1 MSTLSF
7 PVSHGASI
15 GAPLLSVPIQDVF
28 PFEVD
33 FETAI
38 MPRITTIA
46 EKLGV
51 DNLMIVGRQVAT
63 RLSERGKSP
72 TMDLVLMDDSGRLYI
87 VELKTSRERF
97 SVSQAHMY
105 ASVLKGHDDVFV
117 SEMYHDY
124 LVKYQASTLTLDA
137 CIDQLTNFCGVSLE
151 EMYSIE
157 TPFPALV
164 VITPDVTVDELAVAE
179 DLASRDV
186 DVSLFHVELLQD
198 GCEYKLQLNRFFP
211 APSAGTDGRRAAR
224 PSLGSAGLSAPLAH
238 QHADAKLRAQ
248 ILTVL
253 EDASVLSEPITTTA
267 LRSRVQNAVRVK
279 EVLDMLVAEGLV
291 VREYAVA
298 TKAGR
303 PPTFYSLPVGGA
315 DTTEDP
321 VDDAPIEGPNCDAV
335 LIDPAATA

>member
-15 GAPLLSVPIQDVF
+15 GAPLLSVPIRDVF
-28 PFEVD
+28 PFETD
-33 FETAI
+33 FETAF
-38 MPRITTIA
+38 MPRVTAIA

-87 VELKTSRERF
+87 VELKTSKERF

-105 ASVLKGHDDVFV
+105 ASVLKGHDDIFV
-117 SEMYHDY
+117 SAMYHDY
-124 LVKYQASTLTLDA
+124 LVKYHASTLTLDE
-137 CIDQLTNFCGVSLE
+137 CIDQLNKFCGAILE
-151 EMYSIE
+151 DLYSIE

-164 VITPDVTVDELAVAE
+164 VITPDVSVDELAVAE

-211 APSAGTDGRRAAR
+211 PPSAGTDGRCAVR
-224 PSLGSAGLSAPLAH
+224 PSLGSGVTSVPLSR
-238 QHADAKLRAQ
+238 QHDDAKLRAQ

-253 EDASVLSEPITTTA
+253 EDASVLNEPITKNVLQA
-267 LRSRVQNAVRVK
+267 HIQNAVRLK
-279 EVLDMLVAEGLV
+279 KVLDTLVAEGIV
-291 VREYAVA
+291 VQGRAVP
-298 TKAGR
+298 TSVGR
-303 PPTFYSLPVGGA
+303 PPTLYSLA
-315 DTTEDP
+315 
-321 VDDAPIEGPNCDAV
+321 VDDTDVVDGQGSDEPNDDASAETA
-335 LIDPAATA
+335 LILE